1 MIGQTIGPYHVTA
14 KLGEGGMGEVYRAH
28 DPRLGRDVAIKVLP
42 GSWAVDLDRVARFRR
57 EAQVLASLNHTNIA
71 AIYGVEEHA
80 GRQALVLELVEGP
93 TLAELIA
100 SGSRTTRAGDR
111 AAPVPDALEI
121 ARQIALALEAAHEA
135 GIVHR
140 DLKPA
145 NVKVRPDGTVKVL
158 DFGLAKAL
166 SPDGAS
172 GAAVE
177 LANSPTITSPQATAL
192 GVLIGTAAYMA
203 PEQARGQAVD
213 RRADV
218 WAFGCVLFELLAG
231 RPAFAAGT
239 VTDTLAAVVRGE
251 PPWADL
257 PADTS
262 LSIRR
267 LLRRCLIKDRKQRL
281 ADISVA
287 RLEIDDAASPDADGG
302 QLPPAPA
309 VRSRRYERAALA
321 LLVLLLMAFTA
332 AVIRQLREPVV
343 PAPPVHFQLEPT
355 GLPLWPAGPPRVSPD
370 GRWVVFVAASDSVEP
385 GRLRVRALDSV
396 DVRDLPGT
404 DGAAGP
410 FWSPDSRSIGFFADG
425 AIRRV
430 ELTGGAVQVLGQ
442 TSAYDGGSW
451 GAGGTI
457 IYAASTGIWQ
467 VPATGGAP
475 ALVTPGLIVRGPH
488 FLPDGR
494 RFLFNELTASVTR
507 PVDGHVFMAS
517 LDAPEP
523 IRLIDHAL
531 GPWYA
536 PPGYLLFGRD
546 GAVMAQPFDAAAGR
560 LRGEA
565 VPVVSVLAMDV
576 SFTLSVSTTGVLVY
590 VPSPPAPHSGTPV
603 WVDRQGRGEPV
614 AGLTLG
620 QVEGLRLSPDGK
632 RVAFVHRGDIW
643 VGDLAGRP
651 PIRLTFDGS
660 TTLRSMPLWTPDG
673 HGVVY
678 EIGTG
683 HDMGLWML
691 PADGSSNIP
700 TRVSPVAHYHPHGW
714 SPDGRELLALEFPG
728 TTPRRIVALP
738 FGEEGEPRV
747 VVASPAFSL
756 LGASMSPDGRWLA
769 YADGPTGR
777 REIWVR
783 RFAGGGPP
791 VRVSAD
797 GGEEPLWARDGRAL
811 FFRQGNR
818 MLSVTVDPGD
828 EFQFEAPV
836 ALFESNHLREAL
848 SPAYDVAADGRF
860 LMLEPADAN
869 PAEARAV
876 VVTNWLAELGR
887 RSAAAP

>member
-42 GSWAVDLDRVARFRR
+42 GSWAVDIDRVARFRR
-57 EAQVLASLNHTNIA
+57 EAQLLASLNHTNIA

-100 SGSRTTRAGDR
+100 SGTETTRAGDR
-111 AAPVPDALEI
+111 AVPVPDALEI

-158 DFGLAKAL
+158 DFGVAKAL
-166 SPDGAS
+166 SPESAS

-177 LANSPTITSPQATAL
+177 LANSPTITSPHATAL
-192 GVLIGTAAYMA
+192 GMLIGTAAYMA

-257 PADTS
+257 PAETP
-262 LSIRR
+262 LAIRR

-281 ADISVA
+281 SDISVA
-287 RLEIDDAASPDADGG
+287 RLEIDDVASPDADGG

-309 VRSRRYERAALA
+309 IRSRRYERAALA
-321 LLVLLLMAFTA
+321 LLALLLIAVAAA
-332 AVIRQLREPVV
+332 AVRQLRT
-343 PAPPVHFQLEPT
+343 PAVAVPPVHFRLEPT

-370 GRWVVFVAASDSVEP
+370 GRWVVFVAAPDSGQP
-385 GRLRVRALDSV
+385 ARLHVRALDSV
-396 DVRDLPGT
+396 DARDLPGT
-404 DGAAGP
+404 DGAVGP
-410 FWSPDSRSIGFFADG
+410 FWSPDSRSIGFYADG

-430 ELTGGAVQVLGQ
+430 ELTGGAVQVLGH
-442 TSAYDGGSW
+442 TSAYHGGSW
-451 GAGGTI
+451 GTGGTI
-457 IYAASTGIWQ
+457 IFGASTGIWQ
-467 VPATGGAP
+467 VPATGGAT
-475 ALVTPGLIVRGPH
+475 ALVTPGRIVRGPH
-488 FLPDGR
+488 FLPDGQ
-494 RFLFNELTASVTR
+494 RFLFNEVTASVAR
-507 PVDGHVFMAS
+507 SLDGHVFMAS

-546 GAVMAQPFDAAAGR
+546 GAVMAQQFDAAAGR

-565 VPVVSVLAMDV
+565 VPVVSALAMDV
-576 SFTLSVSTTGVLVY
+576 SLTLSVSQTGVLVY
-590 VPSPPAPHSGTPV
+590 VPSPSAPYGGTPV
-603 WVDRQGRGEPV
+603 WVDGQGRAEPV
-614 AGLTLG
+614 RGLTLS
-620 QVEGLRLSPDGK
+620 QVEGLQLSPDGK
-632 RVAFVHRGDIW
+632 RLAFVHRGDIW

-660 TTLRSMPLWTPDG
+660 TTPRTMPLWTPDG
-673 HGVVY
+673 RGVVY
-678 EIGTG
+678 EIGDG
-683 HDMGLWML
+683 PDLGLWMI
-691 PADGSSNIP
+691 PSDGSS
-700 TRVSPVAHYHPHGW
+700 TTSMRASPAGHYHPHGW
-714 SPDGRELLALEFPG
+714 SPDGREILAIEFPG
-728 TTPRRIVALP
+728 SAPRQIVALP
-738 FGEEGEPRV
+738 FGEEGEPRLV
-747 VVASPAFSL
+747 FASSGFSL
-756 LGASMSPDGRWLA
+756 LDASLSPDGRWLA
-769 YADGPTGR
+769 YADAPTGR
-777 REIWVR
+777 REIWAR
-783 RFAGGGPP
+783 PFAGGGPP
-791 VRVSAD
+791 VRVSAE

-811 FFRQGNR
+811 FYRQGTR
-818 MLSVTVDPGD
+818 VLSVTVDRGD
-828 EFQFEAPV
+828 EFLFEAPV
-836 ALFESNHLREAL
+836 ALFESTHLRKNL

-869 PAEARAV
+869 PIEARAV

-887 RSAAAP
+887 RSGR